1 MFSMQ
6 EYQIGRTNVGDSGAN
21 LPPIEYAVQDGWREI
36 RLAVSDTARARQ
48 ISKIGS
54 GPQGLALVTDGVA
67 LVAAYRYERG
77 MLYLDRLADQPARL
91 DPKARSAR
99 RPVQAALLP
108 VVGIDRSGTV
118 VGLRIA
124 GVSGQFLHKLESITS
139 DRERGRIA
147 LAMYQQKLELL
158 YRQLPSSLIQSQVV
172 ARIGSDWSW
181 IREARNDFAR
191 WSASGILPRAGGS
204 GSGGAPA
211 IAWKSVS

>member
-1 MFSMQ
+1 MLKMHA
-6 EYQIGRTNVGDSGAN
+6 YDLGRTNVGDSGAT
-21 LPPIEYAVQDGWREI
+21 LPAIEYAVQDGWREI

-48 ISKIGS
+48 ISKIGA
-54 GPQGLALVTDGVA
+54 GPQGIAVITDGVA
-67 LVAAYRYERG
+67 LLAAYRYERG
-77 MLYLDRLADQPARL
+77 MLYLDRLADQPVRL

-124 GVSGQFLHKLESITS
+124 GVSSQFLHKLESITS
-139 DRERGRIA
+139 DRGRGRIA

-158 YRQLPSSLIQSQVV
+158 YRQLPSSLIQSRVV
-172 ARIGSDWSW
+172 ARIDADWSW
-181 IREARNDFAR
+181 IREARSDFAR
-191 WSASGILPRAGGS
+191 WSVSGILPRAGGS
-204 GSGGAPA
+204 GSGGAPV